1 MSLLRSLTIAVTV
14 LALGAAAPAHATL
27 TLNALSINAL
37 SINALSINA
46 LSINALS
53 INALTS
59 NALTTDPRLAGTPA
73 IVDLNGVVVEGV
85 TLQPQIRP

>member
-1 MSLLRSLTIAVTV
+1 MSLLRSLTVAGTV

-46 LSINALS
+46 L
-53 INALTS
+53 TS
-59 NALTTDPRLAGTPA
+59 NSLATDPRLAGTSA

-85 TLQPQIRP
+85 TLPRQIRP

>member
-1 MSLLRSLTIAVTV
+1 MRGVARGNHGGFHMSLLRSLTVAVTV

-27 TLNALSINAL
+27 TL
-37 SINALSINA
+37 NA

-73 IVDLNGVVVEGV
+73 IVDLNGVAVEGV

>member
-1 MSLLRSLTIAVTV
+1 MSLLRSLTVAVTV

-27 TLNALSINAL
+27 TL
-37 SINALSINA
+37 NA

>member
-1 MSLLRSLTIAVTV
+1 MSLLRSLTVAGTV
-14 LALGAAAPAHATL
+14 LALGVASPAHATL
-27 TLNALSINAL
+27 ALNAL

-73 IVDLNGVVVEGV
+73 IADLNGVVVEGV
-85 TLQPQIRP
+85 TLPRQNNR

>member
-1 MSLLRSLTIAVTV
+1 MSLLRSLTVAVTV
-14 LALGAAAPAHATL
+14 LVLGAAAPAHATL

-37 SINALSINA
+37 SINAL
-46 LSINALS
+46 
-53 INALTS
+53 TS
-59 NALTTDPRLAGTPA
+59 NALTTDLRLAGTPA